1 MRIVPVS
8 VLLFA
13 LVAACDRGGVS
24 LATSRARGPVPRVA
38 INEVMANPR
47 ATPDE
52 RGEWIELRSL
62 EPSPIDLHRWTIA
75 SGNDRG
81 VTVDRSVTL
90 PANGVAL
97 IARNG
102 DPSIT
107 GSAPAYVYDAG
118 LML

>member
-62 EPSPIDLHRWTIA
+62 EPVPTDLRGWTVA
-75 SGNDRG
+75 SRNDRG
-81 VTVDRSVTL
+81 ITIDRSVVIA
-90 PANGVAL
+90 PNGIAL
-97 IARNG
+97 LARDG
-102 DPSIT
+102 DRSIT
-107 GSAPAYVYDAG
+107 GTTP
-118 LML
+118 